1 MREIETKFI
10 QNLTNFHFDNRNEA
24 ISNFSSLWNDIDS
37 YSKHVKKRL
46 RNSDIRDEFEY
57 LVNTFEVLSI
67 SKEVFIERYPK
78 EDLDIWDR
86 VFYNKHK
93 SWAVIVGENGKILTS
108 YKIRDDIIKVL
119 ERHKEL
125 FQSKYEKKEV
135 SDEFSKRV
143 KQIYKRLT
151 RV

>member
-10 QNLTNFHFDNRNEA
+10 QNLTNFHFNNRNEA
-24 ISNFSSLWNDIDS
+24 ILNFSSLWNDIGS
-37 YSKHVKKRL
+37 YGKHIRKRI
-46 RNSDIRDEFEY
+46 RNNDIVDEFEY
-57 LVNTFEVLSI
+57 LINTFEVLSI
-67 SKEVFIERYPK
+67 STEAFIEKYPK

-86 VFYNKHK
+86 VFYNKQK
-93 SWAVIVGENGKILTS
+93 SWAVIIGENGKILTS

-119 ERHKEL
+119 EKHREL

-143 KQIYKRLT
+143 KQIYQRLT